1 MWKKGESHAFLFFHV
16 DCSGPH
22 ASRLQRAEINH
33 EKALL
38 GRRFPGFFLE
48 HGGMNMTKKGS
59 ESPNPPSRGVQPTK
73 REKWGVAYG

>member
-16 DCSGPH
+16 DCSGPY

-48 HGGMNMTKKGS
+48 HGGMNMTKKGV
-59 ESPNPPSRGVQPTK
+59 NPLTPLG
-73 REKWGVAYG
+73 